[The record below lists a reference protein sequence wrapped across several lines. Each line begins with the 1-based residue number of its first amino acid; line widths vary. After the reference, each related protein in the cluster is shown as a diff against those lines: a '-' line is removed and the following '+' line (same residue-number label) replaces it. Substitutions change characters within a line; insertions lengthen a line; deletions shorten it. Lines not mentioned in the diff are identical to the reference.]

1 MAASV
6 GTSSKSISGFDPR
19 SLSGCV
25 LWLDADDP
33 YTLFSDAGGTT
44 LATTTVNAWKDKSTN
59 ALLFTGGTSG
69 PTLTKST
76 TVNSRP
82 YLSFNGTSNYLLN
95 TSMSVSQPY
104 TIYVVAYLLGNTNNY
119 YRLLTGLSAIGS
131 NGNLV
136 VGSQVGNFAVFT
148 GNGTNFNDTSAI
160 TPLTSVY
167 TVWAIY
173 SATVTGATV
182 NSFLNGVA
190 LNSKT
195 GTYIASTLTGFNI
208 AGGNSL
214 TGFAG
219 VSGQFFVGNIGE
231 ILMYNYVLSA
241 SQRQQ
246 VEGYLAWKWGMTSSS
261 TTKPTAITLPVS
273 HSFYISK
280 PHSRKFSPLDIPG
293 CALWL
298 DAADKSTFTL
308 SSGNITTWTDKSS
321 TANNFTTTA
330 GTATNITDGGYSVV
344 SFPSETIMTST
355 STLTWTTSSAFFVV
369 SKIISIPSRQYADYI
384 IGFSSIINADFSIRV
399 EPLGL
404 CGTPA
409 PTIPP
414 NVNDLSI
421 YNYYVN
427 GSLNPNFPLSTYQ
440 SYNIIHTG
448 NPSQAGTSVM
458 TLSTIQGRYLV
469 GNIAEVLYYPGGVT
483 SIQRQQIESYLAWKW
498 GITLATTSQPTFVT
512 TFAYNGTIQSW
523 LCPTGVTS
531 VTVYIWGAGGGGAYP
546 NKGVSGGAG
555 AFVTGTWT
563 TTPGTTYYIAV
574 GAGGIAATGTNT
586 GVAGGWPGGGS
597 SGTYG
602 SAGGGG
608 YSGIFTTSATPS
620 QANAVVIAGGGG
632 GAGVDE
638 GADWGGSAS
647 FKGTSQTGGYNG
659 NGANAGGGA
668 TTTAGGTGGTGS
680 GYTNGT
686 AGSALTGGTGGGYGA
701 GGGGGYWGGGG
712 GSYYSGVGGGGGG
725 SSYSGGLTNPT
736 GITSLNATGNT
747 AITAPGSSYQYYIN
761 GVAASSAGQNGGNG
775 LVVIVSASNQYSL
788 YPPLSSLP
796 FYPTHIS
803 GCLLWLDG
811 NDKSTYATTVTT
823 WTDKS
828 GNGNTATTSEGTVT
842 TSTTGL
848 VFSGSQAMTIPGI
861 AGSLVNTPFVIF
873 VVETVGATEGFFFAD
888 NTENGG
894 IDRTLH
900 IGYRSLTNHTFAF
913 YTDDLE
919 NNTVSGSGSM
929 RLWCF
934 YLPISS
940 NRVTRR
946 NGVVDVTHSNYNRLK
961 NFTSPVIGRRWS
973 GNYYNGTISE
983 VLVYRLDIGLPSIQ
997 QIEGYLAAKW
1007 GIALPST
1014 HTYFKF
1020 QPSQLAPPVSSTF
1033 SSSFTPGGVITGVKV
1048 WLDASDPTTLYSDQG
1063 TTLATIGGPV
1073 AYWRDKSGSAN
1084 HYTQTTAANQ
1094 PIYSNLG
1101 GVLFPATNI
1110 YSFLGNSSVWAGTNS
1125 YDIFCVS
1132 KPHSSTATGS
1142 WRTLM
1147 RGSGNDH
1154 IVIIQTG
1161 DTQLGYYKNVS
1172 GGFQQFGSLRMDG
1185 SARTLLYV
1193 SISAANAYTAS
1204 INGTIALTTATIAG
1218 NNDNFQYLGN
1228 YQGGGQPWG
1237 EINELMIVPTCTNA
1251 QRQTIEGYLA
1261 AKWGLQ
1267 TSLPVA
1273 QPYYTFSPTPMI
1285 TIAGTTLTAT
1295 WASSPDVSS
1304 YTVNLYSQS
1313 TVGGDLTLVK
1323 STVQTAI
1330 SFGYFPLTTNLIYTV
1345 YVSVIDSAGIS
1356 SVPAVSNSVPCLSTP
1371 SITSVSISGTTLTAS
1386 ATAQLGATI
1395 SYLISPAVTQISSS
1409 SGTFTGITSATAYT
1423 VTAIVS
1429 AKGVT
1434 SISQTASITSL
1445 ATPTFTASISG
1456 TTFTSTPSTSGASA
1470 YSVSLYS
1477 GTSGSGTLV
1486 TTNTTGT
1493 FTGLTAGTA
1502 YYVTAYATATNLQS
1516 ITATLATSI
1525 NCLATPTMNTVT
1537 VYYLS
1542 ALANSLSGAMTL
1554 SWGAITNA
1562 TSYTVFSST
1571 DGTSYT
1577 SQGAQTSPYY
1587 FTPTNAQRYWFRIVA
1602 SGTNTTSFNSASV
1615 GAAVFSYTT
1624 TVYTFTPPTTS
1635 TTLYIVGASG
1645 GSSTV
1650 SNGTTYFASG
1660 ISFKGILAQS
1670 GQYIMSFG
1678 QSGYQCTNNAN
1689 GGGAGC
1695 SSIYVGKYNTIIAGG
1710 GGGNTTGTSSAGG
1723 GGATVIAFNSNS
1735 ASSGFLIIGG
1745 GGGVAGVGSGTPA
1758 YQVGSGGDAGKGTLP
1773 AYNASTTTPTF
1784 FNGSNSKSFNG
1795 TAMADMARGAGQG
1808 GTSTSGGA
1816 GQNGA
1821 NAYSGNG
1828 GLLSGG
1834 TLGAGGGSGYN
1845 NSGWCGGGGGGGY
1858 SGGSGGSTA
1867 SNDPGWGGIY
1877 FAGGGGGGCTAGMNM
1892 FTTNVDG
1899 TSESWS
1905 GGGGYAYAT
1914 W

>member
-33 YTLFSDAGGTT
+33 YTLFSDAAGTT
-44 LATTTVNAWKDKSTN
+44 LATTTVNAWKDKSAN
-59 ALLFTGGTSG
+59 ALLFAGGTSG
-69 PTLTKST
+69 PTLIKST

-104 TIYVVAYLLGNTNNY
+104 TIYVVGYATASAASTY
-119 YRLLTGLSAIGS
+119 YRILHGLSAGS
-131 NGNLV
+131 VNFNLV
-136 VGSQVGNFAVFT
+136 IGALAGNVAMFI
-148 GNGTNFNDTSAI
+148 GNASSWNDVNAIVPATTSI
-160 TPLTSVY
+160 N
-167 TVWAIY
+167 VWVIY
-173 SATVTGATV
+173 SATVTGGTL
-182 NSFLNGVA
+182 NSFLNGTA
-190 LNSKT
+190 CTSKT
-195 GTYIASTLTGFNI
+195 GNIASTISGFNI
-208 AGGNSL
+208 GGGQSS
-214 TGFAG
+214 TGYSTTQPFQG
-219 VSGQFFVGNIGE
+219 YVGE

-261 TTKPTAITLPVS
+261 ITKPTVITLPVS
-273 HSFYISK
+273 HSFSITK
-280 PHSRKFSPLDIPG
+280 PHSRQFNLVDTPNLSTTPTNIPG
-293 CALWL
+293 CILWL
-298 DAADKSTFTL
+298 DGKDTNTYSTTV
-308 SSGNITTWTDKSS
+308 TTWTDKSGKGN
-321 TANNFTTTA
+321 TATSAGTA
-330 GTATNITDGGYSVV
+330 GTI
-344 SFPSETIMTST
+344 
-355 STLTWTTSSAFFVV
+355 TTSATGLVFGGAGYMTVPGIAGSIANTPFVIFMVETVTSAGYFFG
-369 SKIISIPSRQYADYI
+369 D
-384 IGFSSIINADFSIRV
+384 D
-399 EPLGL
+399 
-404 CGTPA
+404 
-409 PTIPP
+409 
-414 NVNDLSI
+414 NVNNGGTTDSSLHVGYRSLTNHTFAFYSNDLEDYAVSGSGAMRLWCFYLPI
-421 YNYYVN
+421 SSNRVTRRNGAIDVIRPNYNRLQFFTAPRIGRVFGGAYYTGTISELLVY
-427 GSLNPNFPLSTYQ
+427 PLDIGISA
-440 SYNIIHTG
+440 I
-448 NPSQAGTSVM
+448 
-458 TLSTIQGRYLV
+458 
-469 GNIAEVLYYPGGVT
+469 
-483 SIQRQQIESYLAWKW
+483 QQIEGYLAWKW
-498 GITLATTSQPTFVT
+498 NIIL
-512 TFAYNGTIQSW
+512 
-523 LCPTGVTS
+523 
-531 VTVYIWGAGGGGAYP
+531 
-546 NKGVSGGAG
+546 
-555 AFVTGTWT
+555 
-563 TTPGTTYYIAV
+563 
-574 GAGGIAATGTNT
+574 
-586 GVAGGWPGGGS
+586 S
-597 SGTYG
+597 S
-602 SAGGGG
+602 SH
-608 YSGIFTTSATPS
+608 
-620 QANAVVIAGGGG
+620 
-632 GAGVDE
+632 
-638 GADWGGSAS
+638 
-647 FKGTSQTGGYNG
+647 
-659 NGANAGGGA
+659 
-668 TTTAGGTGGTGS
+668 
-680 GYTNGT
+680 
-686 AGSALTGGTGGGYGA
+686 
-701 GGGGGYWGGGG
+701 
-712 GSYYSGVGGGGGG
+712 
-725 SSYSGGLTNPT
+725 
-736 GITSLNATGNT
+736 
-747 AITAPGSSYQYYIN
+747 QYYGYKII
-761 GVAASSAGQNGGNG
+761 Q
-775 LVVIVSASNQYSL
+775 
-788 YPPLSSLP
+788 SLP
-796 FYPTHIS
+796 FYPTNLP

-823 WTDKS
+823 WIDKS

-913 YTDDLE
+913 YSDDLE

-1033 SSSFTPGGVITGVKV
+1033 SSSFTPGGIISGVKV

-1063 TTLATIGGPV
+1063 TTLTTLGGPV

-1094 PIYSNLG
+1094 PIYSNIG
-1101 GVLFPATNI
+1101 GVLFPATNVVAVLI
-1110 YSFLGNSSVWAGTNS
+1110 NSSVWAGTS
-1125 YDIFCVS
+1125 GYDVFCVS
-1132 KPHSSTATGS
+1132 KPHSSTATGT
-1142 WRTLM
+1142 WRTLL

-1154 IVIIQTG
+1154 PVLIEAGTTRIGAYNNAV
-1161 DTQLGYYKNVS
+1161 
-1172 GGFQQFGSLRMDG
+1172 GFYPFGSLTMDG

-1193 SISAANAYTAS
+1193 SISATNTYTAS
-1204 INGTIALTTATIAG
+1204 INGTIALSAATAALQNNNFGSVG
-1218 NNDNFQYLGN
+1218 NNY
-1228 YQGGGQPWG
+1228 GGYQPWG
-1237 EINELMIVPTCTNA
+1237 EINELIIVPNCTTA

-1273 QPYYTFSPTPMI
+1273 QPYYSFSPTPMI
-1285 TIAGTTLTAT
+1285 AISGTTLTAT
-1295 WASSPDVSS
+1295 WATSPDVFS
-1304 YTVNLYSQS
+1304 YNVILYSQS
-1313 TVGGDLTLVK
+1313 TVDGALTSVSNVFQ
-1323 STVQTAI
+1323 STI
-1330 SFGYFPLTTNLIYTV
+1330 SKTYTVTTGLIYTV
-1345 YVSVIDSAGIS
+1345 YVSIVDSAGIS

-1371 SITSVSISGTTLTAS
+1371 VFSSVTISGSTLTAS
-1386 ATAQLGATI
+1386 ANAQPGATI

-1409 SGTFTGITSATAYT
+1409 SGTFTGIAGGTTYT
-1423 VTAIVS
+1423 ITAIVS

-1434 SISQTASITSL
+1434 STSSTTSRTSL
-1445 ATPTFTASISG
+1445 ATPTFTPSISG
-1456 TTFTSTPSTSGASA
+1456 TTFTSTPSSSGASA

-1516 ITATLATSI
+1516 ITGTLATSI

-1542 ALANSLSGAMTL
+1542 ALANSMSGAMTL
-1554 SWGAITNA
+1554 SWGGITNA

-1577 SQGAQTSPYY
+1577 SQGVQTSPYY
-1587 FTPTNAQRYWFRIVA
+1587 FTPTNTQRYWFRIVA

-1635 TTLYIVGASG
+1635 TRLYIVGAGG
-1645 GSSTV
+1645 GSSAV
-1650 SNGTTYFASG
+1650 SNGTTYFASP
-1660 ISFKGILAQS
+1660 ISFQGILAQS

-1695 SSIYVGKYNTIIAGG
+1695 SSMYVGKYNINIGGG

-1745 GGGVAGVGSGTPA
+1745 GGGVAGVGSGTPD
-1758 YQVGSGGDAGKGTLP
+1758 YQVGSGGAAGKGTLP

-1784 FNGSNSKSFNG
+1784 FNGSNSKSWNG
-1795 TAMADMARGAGQG
+1795 SAMADMTRGAGQG

-1834 TLGAGGGSGYN
+1834 TLGAGGGSGAN

-1899 TSESWS
+1899 TSESWT
-1905 GGGGYAYAT
+1905 GGGGYAFAT